1 MSKTAIA
8 TGAVS
13 ATEGILKTT
22 NEAAVVTDLM
32 APFLPLISEVGAIV
46 VEIIDLYQT
55 AEHNK
60 RICGSLLS
68 RVTTAQNAVNTL
80 KIRRLENEDLF
91 KSKEYYK
98 NLQKL
103 VNVIRKIQ
111 KFIADVSQLKGL
123 RKFMLAHS
131 IEDEFK
137 RLTEEFDGLMRDL
150 NFSLAIQIQIQI
162 EDDNKALRK
171 DIQEMANYLHSIEG
185 GITDNLSQI
194 NDKLDD
200 ISQLN
205 ILWQKQLLNSDEG
218 ELESAMIPYIEL
230 QDPARPVRH
239 NKVIKK
245 VRLGQ
250 DVAIKAKAVSKEDD
264 KKDILGQ
271 VIILKKLKES
281 QYICQFYGVSH
292 DGDIMYLVTEWC
304 EFGNLSDYYKSNGPL
319 NWHRKSQLAVDI
331 ARGLTFLHAVSILHH
346 DIRSENILITNHHQA
361 KIANFTLSR
370 GFDDATKNI
379 TPTID
384 NVRWM
389 APEKLKNKNS
399 PYTAKCEI
407 YSFGMLLW
415 EIAEEKT
422 PFQNETDILKIVN
435 NIIEKIRPSFSHG
448 VPIEWTKL
456 VYQALQDSP
465 AARPP
470 LKNMFM
476 ILNNIYQKNL
486 PQKSPRPPLIS
497 KLTDDE
503 LPIDDFNQ
511 LEISDNEIPDNII
524 SIHEAINEHKKPN
537 GDKALAWKAFKQHS
551 EDFDEILAK

>member
-68 RVTTAQNAVNTL
+68 RVTTAQNVVNTL

-171 DIQEMANYLHSIEG
+171 DIQEMANVSFLFI
-185 GITDNLSQI
+185 I
-194 NDKLDD
+194 NFCYVCVY
-200 ISQLN
+200 
-205 ILWQKQLLNSDEG
+205 
-218 ELESAMIPYIEL
+218 A
-230 QDPARPVRH
+230 
-239 NKVIKK
+239 
-245 VRLGQ
+245 
-250 DVAIKAKAVSKEDD
+250 
-264 KKDILGQ
+264 
-271 VIILKKLKES
+271 
-281 QYICQFYGVSH
+281 C
-292 DGDIMYLVTEWC
+292 
-304 EFGNLSDYYKSNGPL
+304 
-319 NWHRKSQLAVDI
+319 
-331 ARGLTFLHAVSILHH
+331 VSIFIPLFIH
-346 DIRSENILITNHHQA
+346 
-361 KIANFTLSR
+361 
-370 GFDDATKNI
+370 
-379 TPTID
+379 
-384 NVRWM
+384 
-389 APEKLKNKNS
+389 
-399 PYTAKCEI
+399 I
-407 YSFGMLLW
+407 YVF
-415 EIAEEKT
+415 IC
-422 PFQNETDILKIVN
+422 
-435 NIIEKIRPSFSHG
+435 
-448 VPIEWTKL
+448 
-456 VYQALQDSP
+456 
-465 AARPP
+465 
-470 LKNMFM
+470 
-476 ILNNIYQKNL
+476 
-486 PQKSPRPPLIS
+486 
-497 KLTDDE
+497 
-503 LPIDDFNQ
+503 
-511 LEISDNEIPDNII
+511 
-524 SIHEAINEHKKPN
+524 
-537 GDKALAWKAFKQHS
+537 
-551 EDFDEILAK
+551 